1 MLSSKIILQN
11 VGKQCK
17 RTDLKVG
24 SVFRYVSSG
33 TSSNDGRK
41 YVAMGRNDDFVFGFR
56 LDGHTPLHAF
66 ATVTP
71 RSHSTGKDV
80 MVIGYG
86 QMTIT
91 ILDTPKILMLT
102 EDYLKNTVNCPVI
115 SVKDKLDDK
124 GRPHL
129 FLLFDKHQSYPNKV
143 FAMQLTRQ
151 LGDELVADGYDDA
164 HDRIVEIASGS
175 VVALRGQAMFSVIE
189 GRE

>member
-1 MLSSKIILQN
+1 MLSSKIILQL

-33 TSSNDGRK
+33 TSDGRK

-80 MVIGYG
+80 IVIGYG

-91 ILDTPKILMLT
+91 MLDTPKILMLS

-115 SVKDKLDDK
+115 SVKDKLDCK

-129 FLLFDKHQSYPNKV
+129 FLLFDRHQSYPNKV

-151 LGDELVADGYDDA
+151 LDVEFATDGYDDA

-175 VVALRGQAMFSVIE
+175 VVALRGQAMFSIIE

>member
-24 SVFRYVSSG
+24 SVFRYVQNLSS
-33 TSSNDGRK
+33 SPDGRK
-41 YVAMGRNDDFVFGFR
+41 YVAMGMNDDFVFGFR
-56 LDGHTPLHAF
+56 LDGLTPLHAF

-86 QMTIT
+86 QMTINMF
-91 ILDTPKILMLT
+91 DTPKIFVLT
-102 EDYLKNTVNCPVI
+102 EDYLKETVNCPVI

-129 FLLFDKHQSYPNKV
+129 FLLLDKHHSRHNKI
-143 FAMQLTRQ
+143 FGIQLTKQ
-151 LGDELVADGYDDA
+151 LDVEFAVDGYDDA
-164 HDRIVEIASGS
+164 HDRVVEILSNS
-175 VVALRGQAMFSVIE
+175 VVALRGQAVFSIVE